1 MSPVRRALV
10 SGEAIDPGELLALVS
25 RPDAGAVALF
35 VGVVRDHDPQAA
47 GQVVSLDYT
56 AHPSASERIG
66 EIVEAVLAAS
76 DPEGGAAVAAVHR
89 FGHLTV
95 GDNAFVVAVSA
106 PHRQL
111 AFAVCEQ
118 VVEQVKAQLPIWKQ
132 QFEADGSYRWSG
144 L

>member
-1 MSPVRRALV
+1 MTQIRRAV
-10 SGEAIDPGELLALVS
+10 VGPEPINPGELLALVT

-35 VGVVRDHDPQAA
+35 IGIVRDHDPQAVGPVA
-47 GQVVSLDYT
+47 SLDYT
-56 AHPSASERIG
+56 AHPMAGDRIA
-66 EIVEAVLAAS
+66 EIVTEVLASA
-76 DPEGGAAVAAVHR
+76 DPDGESTVAAVHR
-89 FGHLTV
+89 TGHLNV

-106 PHRQL
+106 PHRRL

-132 QFEADGSYRWSG
+132 QFEADGTYRWSN